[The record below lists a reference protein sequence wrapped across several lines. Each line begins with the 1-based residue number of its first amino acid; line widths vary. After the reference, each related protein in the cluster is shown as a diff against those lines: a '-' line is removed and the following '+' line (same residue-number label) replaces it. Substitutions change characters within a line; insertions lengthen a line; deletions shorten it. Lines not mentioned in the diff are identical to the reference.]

1 VLNDLMRNTAKSD
14 EAEKKPVEPDP
25 VNTGEGI

>member
-1 VLNDLMRNTAKSD
+1 MRNTAKSD

>member
-1 VLNDLMRNTAKSD
+1 MRNAAKSE